1 MNSIVISTVILPG
14 VVALLLFAVFTYLY
28 KQSRQPYFRAWQM
41 AWAAYTLHFLLDAW
55 SSVWG
60 KNTLVSSIASLLLV
74 AMAFCIF
81 VSTRLTK
88 RLTSTERLGAF
99 RPRWYEMVVAV
110 VGIGLAIWNGKQAL
124 PSGIFGPG
132 FAPDRLEIGLA
143 AILGY
148 SSFHFYR
155 TARRRGSWAFRG
167 LSFAL
172 ALWAVLMALGQFKT
186 PLLQMFGGDLLG
198 PIPQMLLGI
207 AMVMVLFENERNA
220 VQENALAFST
230 LGVDPM
236 RLLSATDLV
245 PSMQSILDRLVA
257 PLPTN
262 RAVICISERWRAVLP
277 SVGLGFSPEFV
288 AGLDAT
294 GAGEYVC
301 ELSYRRG
308 GFVSFPNLAEMA
320 EPLPAFPGGR
330 FQQFR
335 EALATQ
341 DIRNVTA
348 VSLQTR
354 EHNFGVVLFPHAE
367 RQLFGAS
374 NLRLLIGL
382 ALQIGLTL
390 ENYVVMHDAQRRTK
404 EYQLLTQIGQAIS
417 SRLDQDEVL
426 RAVQKEL
433 GQIFDT
439 SNFYVAFQEG
449 DSITF
454 QVEVEGGEA
463 LPKRQRKADNGL
475 TEYILRTGQSL
486 LIRSDLDRARERL
499 GVTFVPRR
507 PAKSFCGAPILVNGK
522 ATGVMA
528 AMSTDREY
536 VFEQRDLDVLKTAA
550 GQVSVAIENARLF
563 AEEQRRS
570 RQFAFLNSVSKTA
583 ISSEDAEQMLADIV
597 SNIQKNFRFDHIGIG
612 ILDYATKE
620 IEIKAEAGAT
630 AHEKGKK
637 IPLGSAPEFWDA
649 LLALARAY

>member
-1 MNSIVISTVILPG
+1 MNSVSISMIIVPG
-14 VVALLLFAVFTYLY
+14 FVALLLFLVFTYLY
-28 KQSRQPYFRAWQM
+28 EQSRQDYFRAWQLG
-41 AWAAYTLHFLLDAW
+41 WAAYTLHYALDGWSAYRHPSAPMFL
-55 SSVWG
+55 
-60 KNTLVSSIASLLLV
+60 IASLLLV
-74 AMAFCIF
+74 LMALCIF
-81 VSTRLTK
+81 ISTRLMRERF
-88 RLTSTERLGAF
+88 RLRWYDLTIAGGGVALALWNLREHFVNGVFQLNITNLHLRLEVGLGAVLLYCSFDFF
-99 RPRWYEMVVAV
+99 RYSQRKNSLAFKLLATAV
-110 VGIGLAIWNGKQAL
+110 
-124 PSGIFGPG
+124 
-132 FAPDRLEIGLA
+132 
-143 AILGY
+143 
-148 SSFHFYR
+148 
-155 TARRRGSWAFRG
+155 
-167 LSFAL
+167 
-172 ALWAVLMALGQFKT
+172 ALWAVLMIVPDLSS
-186 PLLQMFGGDLLG
+186 PYLEVFGNAGHLLG

-404 EYQLLTQIGQAIS
+404 EDQLLTQIGQANS
-417 SRLDQDEVL
+417 SRLNQ
-426 RAVQKEL
+426 
-433 GQIFDT
+433 
-439 SNFYVAFQEG
+439 NEG
-449 DSITF
+449 
-454 QVEVEGGEA
+454 
-463 LPKRQRKADNGL
+463 
-475 TEYILRTGQSL
+475 LRT
-486 LIRSDLDRARERL
+486 
-499 GVTFVPRR
+499 
-507 PAKSFCGAPILVNGK
+507 
-522 ATGVMA
+522 
-528 AMSTDREY
+528 
-536 VFEQRDLDVLKTAA
+536 
-550 GQVSVAIENARLF
+550 
-563 AEEQRRS
+563 
-570 RQFAFLNSVSKTA
+570 
-583 ISSEDAEQMLADIV
+583 
-597 SNIQKNFRFDHIGIG
+597 
-612 ILDYATKE
+612 
-620 IEIKAEAGAT
+620 
-630 AHEKGKK
+630 
-637 IPLGSAPEFWDA
+637 
-649 LLALARAY
+649 